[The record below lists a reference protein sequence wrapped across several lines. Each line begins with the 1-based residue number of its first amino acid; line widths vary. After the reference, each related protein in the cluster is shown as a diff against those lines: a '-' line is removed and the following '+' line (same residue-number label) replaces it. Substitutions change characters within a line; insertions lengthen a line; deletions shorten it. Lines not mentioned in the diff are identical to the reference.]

1 MGGCTVYCDH
11 LQDASSIV
19 RWQGSILGICY
30 LSNCMNAAIFLEIQN
45 GILGDVWLQLVI
57 SPPWHFLVGVGRLEF
72 PSGGHMG
79 N

>member
-1 MGGCTVYCDH
+1 MHYDH
-11 LQDASSIV
+11 LQYASSMV
-19 RWQGSILGICY
+19 RLQGSIPGIYC